1 MSEVVIFGVIII
13 SGDKQLKSLEDVNNK
28 DNLKSKNSDTPKNI
42 PGLDSL
48 KEFLVSGELP
58 PLEEISDMILEIA
71 KKATKSEHCY
81 VAYVDPLNRD
91 SVGVSFSHMTGEC
104 DDYWELGEARF
115 PIRKDGT
122 YGGLLGYSLDTGRS
136 FFVHDPET
144 HPAAHG
150 IPPGHVKVSQFLS
163 VPVMYGEDVLGQIVL
178 GNPEEDY
185 NTHQLKIV
193 EEIANVYGMALKK
206 LLY

>member
-1 MSEVVIFGVIII
+1 M
-13 SGDKQLKSLEDVNNK
+13 NNK
-28 DNLKSKNSDTPKNI
+28 NNFKSRDFTAHKDI

-48 KEFLVSGELP
+48 KEILVSGELP
-58 PLEEISDMILEIA
+58 PLKEISDTILEIA
-71 KKATKSEHCY
+71 KAATRSEHCY
-81 VAYVDPLNRD
+81 VAYVDPENGD
-91 SVGVSFSHMTGEC
+91 SVGVSFSQMTGEC
-104 DDYWELGEARF
+104 DDYRKLGEARF

-136 FFVHDPET
+136 FFVHDPQS

-163 VPVMYGEDVLGQIVL
+163 VPVLYGEDILGQIVL

-185 NTHQLKIV
+185 TTYHLKIAD
-193 EEIANVYGMALKK
+193 EIANVYGMALKK